1 MKALIKLFGFL
12 WALWGC
18 FWFMAIIIPF
28 TILYAILFLFTGK
41 KYVRECIWINC
52 HYLCSLLLHLC
63 FIRVRIHGKE
73 KINPAKTYVFV
84 SNHLAQVDILVTGA
98 SVPHPVSFL
107 AKSEI
112 RMIPFFGYMTK
123 MLAIMVDRKNAESR
137 AKSLRYMIQELQKGY
152 SIFIYPEGTRNR
164 TGQPLK
170 EFKDGAFKTAISAQ
184 VPIAIQTQVGTK
196 EVNNP
201 QGLQLYPGTVD
212 VYWSEPIETKGMTLE
227 DMPALIENV
236 KAEMLKHLS

>member
-1 MKALIKLFGFL
+1 MKALIKIFGFL

-18 FWFMAIIIPF
+18 FWFMVIVIPF
-28 TILYAILFLFTGK
+28 TNAYAILFLFTGK
-41 KYVRECIWINC
+41 KYVRTCIWINC
-52 HYLCSLLLHLC
+52 HYLCSLLLKLC
-63 FIRVRIHGKE
+63 LIRLEIYGKE
-73 KINPAKTYVFV
+73 KMDPARTYVYVANHIAQFDVPV
-84 SNHLAQVDILVTGA
+84 SGA

-112 RMIPFFGYMTK
+112 KMIPFFGYMTK

-137 AKSLRYMIQELQKGY
+137 VKSLKYMIQELHKGY

-184 VPIAIQTQVGTK
+184 IPIAVQTLVGTK
-196 EVNNP
+196 EINNP
-201 QGLQLYPGTVD
+201 KGLQLYPGTVK
-212 VYWSEPIETKGMTLE
+212 VYWSEPIETTGMTLD
-227 DMPALIENV
+227 DMPALIERV
-236 KAEMLKHLS
+236 KNEMLKHLS